1 MNDIVIDE
9 YYHGGIIIVFLL
21 IFIFNSVRW
30 CNIMVHYD
38 DNDDKHNRIK
48 YDNNIVSNQQS
59 KNESKL
65 VSK

>member
-1 MNDIVIDE
+1 MIDE

-38 DNDDKHNRIK
+38 DNDDKDNIIK
-48 YDNNIVSNQQS
+48 YDNNIVPNQQS

-65 VSK
+65 VSNK